1 MGVEHSDSFQRARAL
16 RFPVWRRNRGP
27 DDLETVP
34 GTRKRIE
41 DLEDHISLTAYY
53 QGDLEDERV
62 DAYDALHEK
71 LREWDGIEGWQT
83 FRQGR
88 TDASIDHAKAQL
100 KPALARE
107 IKELRYTI
115 DRLSEQIDRMERD
128 ASKASR
134 VYTLLTGS

>member
-1 MGVEHSDSFQRARAL
+1 MSEHSDSFQKARAL
-16 RFPVWRRNRGP
+16 RFPVWARTGERAASSRQ
-27 DDLETVP
+27 
-34 GTRKRIE
+34 RIN

-53 QGDLEDERV
+53 QGDLEDERI
-62 DAYDALHEK
+62 DSYDELHAK
-71 LREWDGIEGWQT
+71 LREWDAVEGWQT

-88 TDASIDHAKAQL
+88 TDASIDHAKAQINP
-100 KPALARE
+100 KLARE